1 MCYYLCFGERRRSFL
16 LCEWVL
22 SQVEPTDGFTE
33 PGPWITA
40 HRCAF
45 ELPDG
50 TEIPFTETPT
60 NYGLEC
66 DDDDSTTSQVQD
78 ATALPVLSTWILN
91 DECIFSSFASA
102 AARRTSRRAARLKFG
117 RPAGEPGGRILA
129 ASRGRGACI
138 VRARR
143 TFSLS

>member
-1 MCYYLCFGERRRSFL
+1 MSVGPPRQLFHQNRIRRYLN
-16 LCEWVL
+16 
-22 SQVEPTDGFTE
+22 D
-33 PGPWITA
+33 
-40 HRCAF
+40 RCAF

-102 AARRTSRRAARLKFG
+102 AARRTSRRAARLRFG
-117 RPAGEPGGRILA
+117 RVAGDPGVRSA
-129 ASRGRGACI
+129 AAPRAEDSCI
-138 VRARR
+138 VGARR
-143 TFSLS
+143 T